1 MSIQSERLAH
11 LIEREISEIIRKEA
25 SDNKLKEVTITDVK
39 LNTDKSVAKVYY
51 TVLNNSHRQIVQE
64 ALEHASGFIRTA
76 VANDIETRK
85 MPELRFVYDES
96 IEYGERIERIL
107 AGLNQEK

>member
-1 MSIQSERLAH
+1 MSIQTSRLAH
-11 LIEREISEIIRKEA
+11 LIEREISEIVRKEA
-25 SDNKLKEVTITDVK
+25 SDNKLREVTVTEVK

-51 TVLNNSHRQIVQE
+51 TILNAKHKKTVQE
-64 ALEHASGFIRTA
+64 HLENATGYIRTA

-96 IEYGERIERIL
+96 VEYGERIEKIL
-107 AGLNQEK
+107 QGLNK